1 MSNSTTKAVRFH
13 EYGGLEK
20 LVVDEV
26 ARPAPK
32 ANEVLIR
39 MKSAGVNPADWK
51 FRAGYMKDFAPI
63 PLPWTS
69 GLDGAG
75 VVEAVGAEAKSF
87 RPGQAV
93 FGIITGSYAEYA
105 VAAAGDI
112 VAKPD
117 QITFEQAAAVPVG
130 ALTAW
135 QAIIEDAQAHDGQRI
150 LVLGAAGG
158 VGLFAVQLAKWKGA
172 SVTGTASAANLAYV
186 RSLGAEAAIDYSSPS
201 EVAKLEGFDV
211 VLDTVGGETLESA
224 WRMVKRGGLL
234 LSIAGMVDPKR
245 AEGLGIRAK
254 YTGRAATSHIAQ
266 ITELIQSKKVV
277 PKVGKVFPLTD
288 ARKAQELSQTGH
300 GTGRIVLH
308 IAD

>member
-1 MSNSTTKAVRFH
+1 MSNGTMKAVRFH

-20 LVVDEV
+20 LVVEEV
-26 ARPAPK
+26 ARPTPK
-32 ANEVLIR
+32 PTEVLIR

-51 FRAGYMKDFAPI
+51 FRAGYMKAFAPI

-75 VVEAVGAEAKSF
+75 IIEAVGAEVKGL

-105 VAAAGDI
+105 VAGAGD
-112 VAKPD
+112 VVPKPD
-117 QITFEQAAAVPVG
+117 HLSFDQAAAIPVG

-135 QAIIEDAQAHDGQRI
+135 QAIVEDAQVRSGQRV

-158 VGLFAVQLAKWKGA
+158 VGLFGVQFARDRGA
-172 SVTGTASAANLAYV
+172 RVTGTASAENLAYV
-186 RSLGAEAAIDYSSPS
+186 RSIGAEEALDYRSP
-201 EVAKLEGFDV
+201 ALAGKLVDFDV
-211 VLDTVGGETLESA
+211 VFDTVGGETLEAA
-224 WRMVKRGGLL
+224 WKMVKRGGHL
-234 LSIAGMVDPKR
+234 LSVAGMVDAKQG
-245 AEGLGIRAK
+245 ESLGINAK
-254 YTGRAATSHIAQ
+254 YTGRAATLHLPRIA
-266 ITELIQSKKVV
+266 ELLQAKKVA
-277 PKVGKVFPLTD
+277 PRVGKLFPLSD

-300 GTGRIVLH
+300 GGGRIVLH

>member
-1 MSNSTTKAVRFH
+1 MAQTIKAVRFH

-20 LVVDEV
+20 LVLDEV
-26 ARPAPK
+26 ALPAPK
-32 ANEVLIR
+32 PNEVLIR
-39 MKSAGVNPADWK
+39 MKAAGVNPADWK

-75 VVEAVGAEAKSF
+75 VIEAVGAEVKNF

-93 FGIITGSYAEYA
+93 YGIITGSYAEYA
-105 VAAAGDI
+105 LAAEGD
-112 VAKPD
+112 VVPKPD
-117 QITFEQAAAVPVG
+117 QLSFDQAAAVPVG

-135 QAIIEDAQAHDGQRI
+135 QAIVEDAQAHAGQRI

-158 VGLFAVQLAKWKGA
+158 VGLFAVQLARSKGA
-172 SVTGTASAANLAYV
+172 SVTGTASAGNLAYV
-186 RSLGAEAAIDYSSPS
+186 RSLGADAAVDYASSS
-201 EVAKLEGFDV
+201 DVGKLEGFDV
-211 VLDTVGGETLESA
+211 VLDTVGGDTLEKA
-224 WRMVKRGGLL
+224 WKMVKQGGLL
-234 LSIAGMVDPKR
+234 LSIAGMVDAKR
-245 AEGLGIRAK
+245 AESAAIRGK
-254 YTGRAATSHIAQ
+254 YTGRAATSHLAQ
-266 ITELIQSKKVV
+266 IDELIRATKLT
-277 PKVGKVFPLTD
+277 PKVGKVFPLAD

>member
-1 MSNSTTKAVRFH
+1 MAQTIKAIRFH

-20 LVVDEV
+20 LVLDEV
-26 ARPAPK
+26 ALPAPK
-32 ANEVLIR
+32 PNEVLVR

-75 VVEAVGAEAKSF
+75 VVEAVGAEVKGF

-105 VAAAGDI
+105 VAAAADLLP
-112 VAKPD
+112 KPV
-117 QITFEQAAAVPVG
+117 QLTFDQAAAVPVG

-135 QAIIEDAQAHDGQRI
+135 QAIIEDAKAHAGQRI

-158 VGLFAVQLAKWKGA
+158 VGLFAVQLATWKGA
-172 SVTGTASAANLAYV
+172 SVTGTASAGNLAYV
-186 RSLGAEAAIDYSSPS
+186 RSLGADAAIDYRSQA
-201 EVAKLEGFDV
+201 EMGKLEGFDV

-224 WRMVKRGGLL
+224 WKMVKRGGLL

-245 AEGLGIRAK
+245 AESLGIQAK

-266 ITELIQSKKVV
+266 IAELIESKKVT
-277 PKVGKVFPLTD
+277 PKVGRVFPLAD